1 MNKKKFNIVVA
12 VLIVLLILSFLVTLC
27 WGTYKVSPG
36 EVLNTLLGNGT
47 KLQNTAILSIRL
59 PRMLVGMFVAIAL
72 SSAGCIL
79 QTVTKNDLA
88 DTGIIGIN
96 AGAAVAAVLFIT
108 YSTGAYYSQ
117 LGALSIFVL
126 PFMAIVGASIT
137 AFIIYMMSSRKG
149 IKPKRLLL
157 IGIGLNAG
165 LNAFITFFTFR
176 GGVGDYNRVL
186 VWTSGSL
193 WGSGWSYAKV
203 IIPIVAIMFIL
214 VLLNHKKLDVLN
226 LSDEL
231 AISLGLN
238 LGDDVAIGLGENPEK
253 IRFITLMVMIPMCA
267 AAVAVGKNIA
277 FVGLII
283 PQIVRKLL
291 GEDYRRNIPCS
302 FLLGAVLLIFS
313 DIAARMLF
321 DPYETPIGV
330 FTALIGVPFFI
341 SIARKERG

>member
-1 MNKKKFNIVVA
+1 MNKRKFKIVIA
-12 VLIVLLILSFLVTLC
+12 SLIILLVISFLVTLC
-27 WGTYKVSPG
+27 WGTYKISPG
-36 EVLNTLLGNGT
+36 EVVNTLLGNGT
-47 KLQNTAILSIRL
+47 KLQNTAIFTIRL
-59 PRMLVGMFVAIAL
+59 PRMLVGIFVAIAL
-72 SSAGCIL
+72 STAGAIL
-79 QTVTKNDLA
+79 QTVAKNDLA

-96 AGAAVAAVLFIT
+96 AGAAVAAIMFIT
-108 YSTGAYYSQ
+108 YSTGEYYSE
-117 LGALSIFVL
+117 LGQASIFVL

-193 WGSGWSYAKV
+193 WGAGWSYAKV
-203 IIPIVAIMFIL
+203 IIPIVGIMFIL

-238 LGDDVAIGLGENPEK
+238 LESERKKFLSFAVILAGTATAFAGNIGFL
-253 IRFITLMVMIPMCA
+253 
-267 AAVAVGKNIA
+267 
-277 FVGLII
+277 GLIS
-283 PQIVRKLL
+283 PH
-291 GEDYRRNIPCS
+291 
-302 FLLGAVLLIFS
+302 
-313 DIAARMLF
+313 
-321 DPYETPIGV
+321 
-330 FTALIGVPFFI
+330 
-341 SIARKERG
+341 IARKLVGPYHKKFITVSAMISIIIVILADAVSRNLFSPIEIPVGITVSIFGVPYFIYLMMKEK

>member
-1 MNKKKFNIVVA
+1 MNKKKFNIVIA
-12 VLIVLLILSFLVTLC
+12 VLTVLLVISFLVTLC
-27 WGTYKVSPG
+27 WGTYKISPL
-36 EVLNTLLGNGT
+36 EVINTLLGNGT
-47 KLQNTAILSIRL
+47 KLQNTAILTIRL
-59 PRMLVGMFVAIAL
+59 PRMLVGVFVAIAL
-72 SSAGCIL
+72 STAGAIL

-96 AGAAVAAVLFIT
+96 AGAAVAAIMFIT
-108 YSTGAYYSQ
+108 YSTGAYYSE
-117 LGALSIFVL
+117 LGQLSIFVL

-193 WGSGWSYAKV
+193 WGLGWSYAKV
-203 IIPIVAIMFIL
+203 IIPIVAVMFMI

-238 LGDDVAIGLGENPEK
+238 LERERKRFLSFAVILAGTATAFAGNIGFL
-253 IRFITLMVMIPMCA
+253 
-267 AAVAVGKNIA
+267 
-277 FVGLII
+277 GLIA
-283 PQIVRKLL
+283 PH
-291 GEDYRRNIPCS
+291 
-302 FLLGAVLLIFS
+302 
-313 DIAARMLF
+313 
-321 DPYETPIGV
+321 
-330 FTALIGVPFFI
+330 
-341 SIARKERG
+341 IARKLVGPYHKKFIIVSAMISVIIVILADAVSRNLFSPIEIPVGITVSIFGVPYFIYLMMKEK

>member
-1 MNKKKFNIVVA
+1 MKKNKFKI
-12 VLIVLLILSFLVTLC
+12 VLIILIALLIISFGVTLC
-27 WGTYKVSPG
+27 WGTYKVSPL
-36 EVLNTLLGNGT
+36 EVINTLLGNGT

-72 SSAGCIL
+72 STAGAIL
-79 QTVTKNDLA
+79 QTITKNDLA

-108 YSTGAYYSQ
+108 YSTGTYYSD
-117 LGALSIFVL
+117 LGQLSIFVL
-126 PFMAIVGASIT
+126 PFMAIVGAGVTS
-137 AFIIYMMSSRKG
+137 FIIYMMSSRGG
-149 IKPKRLLL
+149 IRPKRLLL

-203 IIPIVAIMFIL
+203 IIPIVLLMFIW

-238 LGDDVAIGLGENPEK
+238 IEKERKKFLSFAVILAGTATAFAGNIGFL
-253 IRFITLMVMIPMCA
+253 
-267 AAVAVGKNIA
+267 
-277 FVGLII
+277 GLIAPHIAKKLVGPYHKKFISVSAMISIVIVLIADAVSRNLFSPIEI
-283 PQIVRKLL
+283 PVGITV
-291 GEDYRRNIPCS
+291 S
-302 FLLGAVLLIFS
+302 IF
-313 DIAARMLF
+313 
-321 DPYETPIGV
+321 
-330 FTALIGVPFFI
+330 GVPYFI
-341 SIARKERG
+341 YLMMKEK

>member
-1 MNKKKFNIVVA
+1 MKKNKFKIALVILTA
-12 VLIVLLILSFLVTLC
+12 LLIISFGVTLC
-27 WGTYKVSPG
+27 WGTYKVSPL
-36 EVLNTLLGNGT
+36 EVINTFLGNGT

-72 SSAGCIL
+72 STAGAIL
-79 QTVTKNDLA
+79 QTITKNDLA

-108 YSTGAYYSQ
+108 YSTGTYYSD
-117 LGALSIFVL
+117 LGQLSIFVL
-126 PFMAIVGASIT
+126 PFMAIVGAGVTS
-137 AFIIYMMSSRKG
+137 FIIYMMSSRGG
-149 IKPKRLLL
+149 IRPKRLLL

-203 IIPIVAIMFIL
+203 IIPIVLLMFIW

-238 LGDDVAIGLGENPEK
+238 IEKERKKFLSLAVVLAGTATAFAGNIGFL
-253 IRFITLMVMIPMCA
+253 
-267 AAVAVGKNIA
+267 
-277 FVGLII
+277 GLIAPHIAKKLVGPYHKKFISVSAMISIVIVLIADAVSRNLFSPIEI
-283 PQIVRKLL
+283 PVGITV
-291 GEDYRRNIPCS
+291 S
-302 FLLGAVLLIFS
+302 IF
-313 DIAARMLF
+313 
-321 DPYETPIGV
+321 
-330 FTALIGVPFFI
+330 GVPYFI
-341 SIARKERG
+341 YLMMKEK